1 MYSLYDRDEHM
12 STWQVKKKQK
22 QLIQHDQSNLKIAVY
37 SKLKYTYTQTMH
49 NEVEH
54 LRPEKY
60 HI

>member
-1 MYSLYDRDEHM
+1 MNTSPRDK
-12 STWQVKKKQK
+12 SKKKQK

>member
-1 MYSLYDRDEHM
+1 MHSLYDRDEHM

-37 SKLKYTYTQTMH
+37 SKSKNTQTMH
-49 NEVEH
+49 NEVER